1 MTAKTTSGSGVDIS
15 WRLVT
20 LTSFSAIRCN
30 SAILRA
36 SFFYILVNYF
46 RYCNSTS
53 GRKADTALCHPPNGV
68 QALQTHRLYIKLISF
83 RVVLDGYS
91 LAYTLCATIFDIR
104 AFSRAGTR
112 RELPPDTSYLQL
124 MSFIS
129 IRSVLGGR
137 AVGPMDSE
145 A

>member
-1 MTAKTTSGSGVDIS
+1 MS
-15 WRLVT
+15 
-20 LTSFSAIRCN
+20 
-30 SAILRA
+30 
-36 SFFYILVNYF
+36 
-46 RYCNSTS
+46 
-53 GRKADTALCHPPNGV
+53 PPLPNDV
-68 QALQTHRLYIKLISF
+68 QTLQTHRLYIKLISF

-112 RELPPDTSYLQL
+112 RELPPDTSYWQL